1 MKIYRTF
8 RDNEGKEYTRMEV
21 VRKQAV
27 IDAYVKIRTTKDEGF
42 IKQLVVPD
50 DAQREEMKREKRR
63 IQEQLRRIKRNQ
75 EKEKS
80 GGFQIHSYPGKY
92 NLEN

>member
-1 MKIYRTF
+1 
-8 RDNEGKEYTRMEV
+8 MEV

-42 IKQLVVPD
+42 IKQFAVVD
-50 DAQREEMKREKRR
+50 DAQKEEMKREKRR

-75 EKEKS
+75 EKERS
-80 GGFQIHSYPGKY
+80 GHFRGVVPVYLNYCSVLKLMVSRNLYFQT
-92 NLEN
+92 NRA